1 MNAYEELL
9 KFLQPNEKV
18 SYVVFGEF
26 GWGDHYNEPT
36 PYPIP
41 EDKQCVLL
49 TLEEAKP
56 LMDGWQFDGGFGA
69 AECYPVHIWTNERVI
84 FVAEYDGST
93 CLTSVPRNPTAE
105 EPHMK

>member
-18 SYVVFGEF
+18 SYVVFGEW
-26 GWGDHYNEPT
+26 GWGEPK
-36 PYPIP
+36 PAPVP
-41 EDKQCVLL
+41 KDKQCVLL

-56 LMDGWQFDGGFGA
+56 LMDGWQFNGGYGT
-69 AECYPVHIWTNERVI
+69 AECYPVYVWTNERVI

-93 CLTSVPRNPTAE
+93 HLTSVPRNPTAE